1 MPMILVPLLLTLALN
16 PAPLAG
22 PAPGTSSAKSAW
34 ESCLQTVAQVE
45 SLGTKSEAAIAVNAL
60 AACSADRDRYIKS
73 LIRDANAKPQNGQ
86 TAVGQA
92 QRQVATD
99 QRDLTIRL
107 IAFIRRA
114 RRA

>member
-1 MPMILVPLLLTLALN
+1 MILVQLLLTLALN
-16 PAPLAG
+16 PAALAG
-22 PAPGTSSAKSAW
+22 PTPASSAKSAW

-45 SLGTKSEAAIAVNAL
+45 SLGTKSEATIAVNAL

-73 LIRDANAKPQNGQ
+73 LIRDANAAPQNGQ

-92 QRQVATD
+92 QRQVAAD

-107 IAFIRRA
+107 IGFIRRA